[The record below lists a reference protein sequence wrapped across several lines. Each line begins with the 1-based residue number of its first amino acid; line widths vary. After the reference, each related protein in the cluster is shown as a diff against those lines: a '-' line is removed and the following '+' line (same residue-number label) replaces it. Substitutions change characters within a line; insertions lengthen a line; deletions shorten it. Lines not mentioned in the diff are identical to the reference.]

1 MKKATYQYDEFY
13 TLLQTGFWIVRGL
26 GSLVMK
32 IRLDIDTPGST
43 KGLGLGI
50 QEAAPLSMPGV
61 QFQEVLD

>member
-1 MKKATYQYDEFY
+1 
-13 TLLQTGFWIVRGL
+13 
-26 GSLVMK
+26 MK